1 MSTYVKNKKVKL
13 MLMVGSHTSI
23 IVSCED
29 KKKQKNEANDYIEL
43 GYLRIVHG
51 KLGQVYRMGFWE
63 SLAQFQGFG

>member
-29 KKKQKNEANDYIEL
+29 KKKTKE
-43 GYLRIVHG
+43 
-51 KLGQVYRMGFWE
+51 
-63 SLAQFQGFG
+63 